1 MSVDMSSLNVAV
13 LVDVFFG
20 VAMLILMVFLGLA
33 SIGGTQSFSLNISGL

>member
-13 LVDVFFG
+13 LVYVFG